1 VVLIG
6 AASPA
11 AADPVAILDSTILGA
26 PRVQIFSPPTTPAIS
41 LDRTF
46 SDSNGSYHAVMED
59 GTNQIA
65 LKGLMQAAVPSQ
77 AFAELINIIDD
88 QLTFQ
93 NLSAPTLVTFH
104 LIAVGTGLLPT
115 TLIDDQTFVGVAQ
128 LILSNAFGGAP
139 PTGITDN
146 PGINVNIS
154 TQCGTPFPLCLQE
167 SADTTFPLAFD
178 FTQTRLVT
186 NNTPLDFALEMQLFG
201 AQGAQLDFLN
211 TARLV
216 FDLPPGASVTSIG
229 GFSSVGTLPTPEP
242 PSIMIL
248 ATAILLL
255 GSGSLPRLATILHER
270 GCHATRDAAEARI
283 AGAAGTG

>member
-1 VVLIG
+1 
-6 AASPA
+6 
-11 AADPVAILDSTILGA
+11 
-26 PRVQIFSPPTTPAIS
+26 
-41 LDRTF
+41 
-46 SDSNGSYHAVMED
+46 MED

-93 NLSAPTLVTFH
+93 NLSAPTPITFH
-104 LIAVGTGLLPT
+104 LIADGTGLLPT

-139 PTGITDN
+139 PIGITDN

-167 SADTTFPLAFD
+167 PADTTFPLAFD

-186 NNTPLDFALEMQLFG
+186 NGTPLDFALEMQLFG

-229 GFSSVGTLPTPEP
+229 GLSATGTLPTPEP
-242 PSIMIL
+242 TTATLMLL
-248 ATAILLL
+248 ALALLAL
-255 GSGSLPRLATILHER
+255 SSPARALRSLVHR
-270 GCHATRDAAEARI
+270 
-283 AGAAGTG
+283 